1 MISFSYLFDRIKE
14 IIIEQLQVDESEIT
28 METNMEKGEFD
39 IRLARDHCM
48 EYGMVVGLL
57 CSASFLC
64 SMYGTTSL
72 LLGQLG
78 NVLGIT
84 AFVTAGVLIRHYGR
98 KAGRLTFGRSCYM
111 ALLTYAFAIMVTA
124 VVQYIYFRYLDAGRL
139 ANQVEQIIQMP
150 EYRQWMEQLT
160 VGQDLDEV
168 VDQLL
173 QMTRNPE
180 RMTMQLIWMNLI
192 FALLLTVPTALM
204 GKRK

>member
-1 MISFSYLFDRIKE
+1 
-14 IIIEQLQVDESEIT
+14 
-28 METNMEKGEFD
+28 METNMEKREFD
-39 IRLARDHCM
+39 VRLARDHCM

-64 SMYGTTSL
+64 SMYGATSL

-78 NVLGIT
+78 NILGIT
-84 AFVTAGVLIRHYGR
+84 AFVTAGALIRHYGR

-111 ALLTYAFAIMVTA
+111 ALLTYAFAIMVVA

-160 VGQDLDEV
+160 AGQDPDEV
-168 VDQLL
+168 VGQLL

-192 FALLLTVPTALM
+192 FAMLLTVPTALM